1 MASGTALDPGTG
13 LAVATDAVER
23 AVRAGADAAKVVHTY
38 TEKFEVNFDTH
49 DVTLVRSTVDDSLVI
64 TVYSDTRKG
73 STQLTGRAHDAV
85 DSGVAAAIDAAQ
97 AGERDP
103 ANVLPEEPAQR
114 ATDAGPTEADREVM
128 VDAVLSHLEAM
139 REQFPQIVSD
149 NSNYTFISTWRSY
162 ANSHGRT
169 QQARTGNYQLVAV
182 ASARDGAKATS
193 FDAGV
198 FSSTEPTADIL
209 SVPAI
214 RHLYETNVASF
225 DARPVPKTFVG
236 DVIFTPSATET
247 LVETLV
253 GALNGVALLR
263 KATPFLDKLGQAIA
277 SGGFTLAHAPSQ
289 LSVSSPFD
297 GEGFANHDLPI
308 VTDGVLE
315 NYLVDWYFSHKLG
328 RPMTTGCSDFL
339 VRPGGEALDD
349 LIANTERG
357 ILLGRYSGGQ
367 PNQNLDFSG
376 VAKNSFFIENG
387 KVTHPLAETMVAGN
401 FADVLRSIT
410 GISRECIDYGHTTMP
425 WIATSGITVST
436 K

>member
-13 LAVATDAVER
+13 LAVATDAVDR
-23 AVRAGADAAKVVHTY
+23 AIRAGADAAKVLHTF

-49 DVTLVRSTVDDSLVI
+49 DVTLVRSTVDDNVAI

-73 STQLTGRAHDAV
+73 STQLTGRAHDAI
-85 DSGVAAAIDAAQ
+85 DAGVAAAIDAAE

-103 ANVLPEEPAQR
+103 ANVLPEEVAEPAPDSGP
-114 ATDAGPTEADREVM
+114 DAADREVM
-128 VDAVLSHLEAM
+128 VDAVLAHLAAM
-139 REQFPQIVSD
+139 RDQFPQIVSD
-149 NSNYTFISTWRSY
+149 NSTYTFISTWRSY

-169 QQARTGNYQLVAV
+169 QQARTGHYQLVAV

-193 FDAGV
+193 FDGAAY
-198 FSSTEPTADIL
+198 SSKEPTADIL
-209 SVPAI
+209 SVPPI

-225 DARPVPKTFVG
+225 DAKPVPQTFVG
-236 DVIFTPSATET
+236 DVIFTPAAVET

-263 KATPFLDKLGQAIA
+263 KATPFLDRLGEAIA
-277 SGGFTLAHAPSQ
+277 AGAFTLAHAPSE
-289 LSVSSPFD
+289 LPAASPFD
-297 GEGFANHDLPI
+297 GEGFVNKDLGVI
-308 VTDGVLE
+308 TEGVLE
-315 NYLVDWYFSHKLG
+315 NFLVDWYFSHKLD
-328 RPMTTGCSDFL
+328 RPMTTGCGDFV
-339 VRPGGEALDD
+339 VRPGNTALDD

-387 KVTHPLAETMVAGN
+387 KVTYPLAETMVAGN

-410 GISRECIDYGHTTMP
+410 GTSRETFDYGHTSAP
-425 WIATSGITVST
+425 WMATSGITVST